1 MKDKLKQIWDK
12 VAEIIIYALFIAIVI
27 LALCTIGIGLIALT
41 SCDPMPVN
49 NVAATYF
56 IEEELP

>member
-1 MKDKLKQIWDK
+1 MKDQLKRIWDK
-12 VAEIIIYALFIAIVI
+12 IGEIVLYVLFAMIIVLV
-27 LALCTIGIGLIALT
+27 LCTIGIGLIALT

-56 IEEELP
+56 IEEE